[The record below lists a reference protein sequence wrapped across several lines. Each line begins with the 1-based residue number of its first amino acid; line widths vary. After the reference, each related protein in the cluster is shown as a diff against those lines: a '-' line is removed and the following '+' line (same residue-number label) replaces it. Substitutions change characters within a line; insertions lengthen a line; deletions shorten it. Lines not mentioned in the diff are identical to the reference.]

1 MLNLD
6 EKGFS
11 VNREQQEEFIHHTA
25 SDYGKERYIRLSY
38 SVIEEE
44 LSKRLESYSVKL
56 KEAIEEAQK
65 VAKEEDLL
73 IRGAGNEVARGLDEG
88 ELKLDYYGMLDTK
101 STQKVIDA
109 LRKDFDIRA
118 VGTGSVALR
127 GGLYTVVIG
136 ELVNTYFIEE
146 ALSNSFFYYIRKVL
160 NLIEE
165 AQVMHAKKD
174 TLDERVEE
182 IQNFMKETG
191 IVFAPHLVST
201 AIDSPIE
208 VEEVES
214 AYVAYKDILELHED
228 IQEITDNYLGTVKR
242 NNEGNKDLGSIVLNL
257 PKAKEEG

>member
-11 VNREQQEEFIHHTA
+11 MSRKNQEEFIHHTA
-25 SDYGKERYIRLSY
+25 SSYGKERYIKLNY
-38 SVIEEE
+38 SGIEEE
-44 LSKRLESYSVKL
+44 ISNRLESYSVKL
-56 KEAIEEAQK
+56 KEAIEEEQK

-88 ELKLDYYGMLDTK
+88 ELTLNYYGMLDTK
-101 STQKVIDA
+101 STQKVIDT

-118 VGTGSVALR
+118 VGNGSVALR
-127 GGLYTVVIG
+127 GSLYTVVIG
-136 ELVNTYFIEE
+136 ELVNSYFIEE
-146 ALSNSFFYYIRKVL
+146 ALSNSFFHYIGKVIS
-160 NLIEE
+160 LIEE

-191 IVFAPHLVST
+191 IVFAPHLVSI

-208 VEEVES
+208 VEEIES
-214 AYVAYKDILELHED
+214 AYVAYKDIQELHED
-228 IQEITDNYLGTVKR
+228 IQEIAGSYLVTVKR
-242 NNEGNKDLGSIVLNL
+242 NNEGNKDLERVLNL
-257 PKAKEEG
+257 LKAKEEG